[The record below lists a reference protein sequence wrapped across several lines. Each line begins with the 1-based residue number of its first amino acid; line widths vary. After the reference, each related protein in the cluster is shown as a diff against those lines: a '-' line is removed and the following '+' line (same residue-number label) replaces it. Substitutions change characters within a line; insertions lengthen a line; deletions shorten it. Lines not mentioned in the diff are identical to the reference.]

1 MSLTPSPIPV
11 SGTSE
16 DGMADAKTA
25 PLQNAE
31 SKALLRDDLM
41 ANRPKHWWQTRAARR
56 FFRHRLALIGL
67 GILLVMVFI
76 AIFAPFIS
84 SDPYH
89 GNLRMIRKA
98 PQAGHWL
105 GTDGAGRDVW
115 ARLAYASRISLTVGI
130 VAVTVATVIGLLLG
144 SIAGYCGGK
153 IDSLIMRFTD
163 IILCF
168 PTLLVI
174 LSVVTIVGPSAVN
187 VMVIIGAFTW
197 PGMCR
202 LVRAQFLSL
211 RELDYVLAARSIGA
225 SNRAII
231 TRHLMPNV
239 VAPVSVAVTLGL
251 AGAILTE
258 AGLSFLGLS
267 VQVPTP
273 TWGNMLFGATTI
285 SIIENNWWL
294 WLPPG
299 LAIAL
304 TVLAIN
310 FVGDGLRDAL
320 DPRMR
325 LD

>member
-1 MSLTPSPIPV
+1 
-11 SGTSE
+11 
-16 DGMADAKTA
+16 MADAKSA
-25 PLQNAE
+25 VRSAE
-31 SKALLRDDLM
+31 LKTLARDDLQ
-41 ANRPKHWWQTRAARR
+41 ATKPRHWWQSRAARR

-67 GILLVMVFI
+67 GILLVMIFI
-76 AIFAPFIS
+76 AIFAPWIS
-84 SDPYH
+84 GADPYH

-98 PQAGHWL
+98 PSAEHWL

-115 ARLAYASRISLTVGI
+115 ARLAYASRVSLTVGI
-130 VAVTVATVIGLLLG
+130 VAVTVATTIGLVLG
-144 SIAGYCGGK
+144 SLAGYCGGK
-153 IDSLIMRFTD
+153 IDSAIMRFTD

-174 LSVVTIVGPSAVN
+174 LSVVSIVGPSQIN

-211 RELDYVLAARSIGA
+211 RELDYILAARSIGA
-225 SNRAII
+225 SNRTII
-231 TRHLMPNV
+231 TKHLLPNV
-239 VAPVSVAVTLGL
+239 VAPVSVAITLGL

-285 SIIENNWWL
+285 SLIENAWWL

>member
-1 MSLTPSPIPV
+1 MSELERAAPAP
-11 SGTSE
+11 
-16 DGMADAKTA
+16 ADTKRT
-25 PLQNAE
+25 
-31 SKALLRDDLM
+31 
-41 ANRPKHWWQTRAARR
+41 TRAQFNQLAGPTRFWQRRAVRR
-56 FFRHRLALIGL
+56 FMRHRMAMAGL
-67 GILLVMVFI
+67 VVLLLLCLM
-76 AIFAPFIS
+76 AIFAPLIAGA
-84 SDPYH
+84 DPNQ
-89 GNLRMIRKA
+89 GSLRLVRKA

-115 ARLAYASRISLTVGI
+115 ARLVYASRVSLSVGI
-130 VAVTVATVIGLLLG
+130 VAVAISTAIGVLLG
-144 SIAGYCGGK
+144 SLAGFYGGK

-174 LSVVTIVGPSAVN
+174 LSVVTIVGPSIFN
-187 VMVIIGAFTW
+187 VMAVIGGFSW
-197 PGMCR
+197 PSMCR

-211 RELDYVLAARSIGA
+211 REQDYVLAARAIGA
-225 SNRAII
+225 PSRAIVA
-231 TRHLMPNV
+231 RHLLPNV
-239 VAPVSVAVTLGL
+239 VAPISVAVTLAL

-273 TWGNMLFGATTI
+273 TWGNMLFGATSI

-299 LAIAL
+299 LMIACA
-304 TVLAIN
+304 VLAIN